1 MAKTQKQRIVAK
13 GKKAAPLKKTKP
25 KQIAPKPKP
34 KPKALPKPVAKAK
47 PKLPQKPKLRPA
59 KAAKPVKPPKPKKD
73 MLAISPASPRDRK
86 LVKECAEAIWQ
97 LQPGSEIVFFGSRAR
112 GRGQEESD
120 LDLLVL
126 TERPLSFQDEMRLL
140 DSVFPF
146 EFESGVIIC
155 PMVEVRNRWYS
166 DKYQAMPLARAIIKH
181 GVKL

>member
-13 GKKAAPLKKTKP
+13 GKKAAPPKKTRP

-34 KPKALPKPVAKAK
+34 KPRVLPKPAVKAK
-47 PKLPQKPKLRPA
+47 PKLPPRPKPRPA
-59 KAAKPVKPPKPKKD
+59 KKVKPVKPPKPKKD
-73 MLAISPASPRDRK
+73 YLAISPASPRDRK

-112 GRGQEESD
+112 GRAQEESD

-126 TERPLSFQDEMRLL
+126 TDRPLSFQDEMRLL
-140 DSVFPF
+140 DSVFPL

-155 PMVEVRNRWYS
+155 PLVEVRNRWYS
-166 DKYQAMPLARAIIKH
+166 EKYQAMPLARAIIKH